1 MEEKVKAPIVGA
13 DGNIFN
19 LIGIS
24 SRALKREGFYKE
36 ADELTTRVMES
47 KSYDEALNIIME
59 YVEPVEVDYERNI
72 SIFKRMSLI

>member
-36 ADELTTRVMES
+36 ADELATRVMES

-59 YVEPVEVDYERNI
+59 YVDPVDVDYEKNI
-72 SIFKRMSLI
+72 SI

>member
-24 SRALKREGFYKE
+24 SKALKREGFYKE
-36 ADELTTRVMES
+36 ADELATRVMES

-59 YVEPVEVDYERNI
+59 YVDPVDVDYEKNI
-72 SIFKRMSLI
+72 SI

>member
-24 SRALKREGFYKE
+24 SKALKREGFYKE
-36 ADELTTRVMES
+36 ADELATRVMES
-47 KSYDEALNIIME
+47 KSYDEALSIIME
-59 YVEPVEVDYERNI
+59 YVDPVDVDYEKNI
-72 SIFKRMSLI
+72 SI

>member
-24 SRALKREGFYKE
+24 SKALKREGFYKE
-36 ADELTTRVMES
+36 ADELATRVMES
-47 KSYDEALNIIME
+47 KSYDEALSIIME
-59 YVEPVEVDYERNI
+59 YVEPVDVDYERNI
-72 SIFKRMSLI
+72 SI

>member
-36 ADELTTRVMES
+36 ADELATRVMES
-47 KSYDEALNIIME
+47 KSYDEALSIIME
-59 YVEPVEVDYERNI
+59 YVEPVDVDYERNI
-72 SIFKRMSLI
+72 SI

>member
-24 SRALKREGFYKE
+24 CRALNREGFYKE
-36 ADELTTRVMES
+36 ADELSTRVMES

-59 YVEPVEVDYERNI
+59 YVDPVDVDYERNI
-72 SIFKRMSLI
+72 SI

>member
-24 SRALKREGFYKE
+24 CMALKREGFYKE
-36 ADELTTRVMES
+36 ADELSTRVMES

-59 YVEPVEVDYERNI
+59 YVDPVDVDYERNI
-72 SIFKRMSLI
+72 SI